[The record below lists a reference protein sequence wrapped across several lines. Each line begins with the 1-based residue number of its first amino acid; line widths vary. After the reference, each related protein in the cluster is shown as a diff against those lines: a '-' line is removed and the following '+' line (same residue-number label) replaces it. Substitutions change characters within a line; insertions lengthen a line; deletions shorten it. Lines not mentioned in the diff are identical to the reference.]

1 MHENAMLSKV
11 FVHIPIDGP
20 DDARYVARSDLEY
33 HFLTSNVCAPLNL
46 LYFLVVP
53 VDLSA

>member
-1 MHENAMLSKV
+1 MHENSMLSKV

-20 DDARYVARSDLEY
+20 DDARYVPRNDHEY
-33 HFLTSNVCAPLNL
+33 RFLTMNVCASLDL
-46 LYFLVVP
+46 HTVFVVP